1 MPSPK
6 ARQTRINKGNHLA
19 DEPLAAIRHPVISKA
34 MGEKELLELSRR
46 GDVSGNRM
54 KLARWVDSPG
64 VQTWIVAVI
73 LLNAAILGLE
83 TSPAIMAKWGGL
95 LVALDKACL
104 TVFIVEIAL
113 KQFAY
118 RGLFWRSGWN
128 VFDVAVVAI
137 ALVPGAGAW
146 AVLRSLRVL
155 RVLRLLTV
163 IPALRKVVAAFLHS
177 IPGLAGVVAVM
188 AIFFYTSGVLATKLF
203 GATYP
208 DWFGTLGRSLY
219 TLFQVMT
226 LESWSMGIVRP
237 VMESHPWAWA
247 FFVPFI
253 IIATFTILNLFIGII
268 VSTMQ
273 ELSMLPEHSPEPH
286 ELSPLLERMEADLKV
301 LRATVDRLRGP
312 GNGGDPAP

>member
-1 MPSPK
+1 MPNIFK
-6 ARQTRINKGNHLA
+6 I
-19 DEPLAAIRHPVISKA
+19 
-34 MGEKELLELSRR
+34 MGEKELIELSRR
-46 GDVSGNRM
+46 KGVSGKRM
-54 KLARWVDSPG
+54 QIARWVESSS
-64 VQTWIVAVI
+64 VQSFIVAVI

-104 TVFIVEIAL
+104 GIFMVEIGIKL
-113 KQFAY
+113 YAY
-118 RGLFWRSGWN
+118 RGMFWKSGWN

-137 ALVPGAGAW
+137 AVAPGAGAW

-163 IPALRKVVAAFLHS
+163 IPSLRKVVAAFLHS

-188 AIFFYTSGVLATKLF
+188 AIFFYTAGVLATKLF
-203 GATYP
+203 GTTYP
-208 DWFGTLGRSLY
+208 DWFGNLGRSLY

-273 ELSMLPEHSPEPH
+273 ELSVLPDHSSDEHDLS
-286 ELSPLLERMEADLKV
+286 ELLGRMEADLKV
-301 LRATVDRLRGP
+301 LRSTVDRLRGP
-312 GNGGDPAP
+312 GNGKE